1 LSERLRLFSVH
12 RDSNMQYIQRFS
24 NLIGSRSLSEDI
36 GRTLFLLIVM
46 ALLFVSN
53 KALALTANPGA
64 NCQGITGAAQGSFI
78 NEDYTNLVNALNKKD
93 SFVKIMGN
101 DSGRIPLEI
110 KISTVES
117 STSTTLSNFGVID
130 HGSNRA
136 INVRRN
142 FPSVT
147 AYTDINFEFRN
158 TITNQPINL
167 SNVALSA
174 FDIDYSNASNSLFD
188 DYIKITGITE
198 SGNTINGTFQSINGS
213 NIVDVN
219 GLNNRT
225 TNNCSPK
232 NLDTACQGSIQ
243 FTQAVNKITIRY
255 TNNPTYVRST
265 PTNQEIDFRIDN
277 YCYVPQYIFSGAVF
291 DDNGGIASNRADK
304 ENADIITTTSAYS
317 NNSNYFNGVFN
328 TPPETGI
335 AGSSVKLVSCTNTN
349 TIYANQSVVAAG
361 TTIGRYQFSLPISTF
376 GGNTNL
382 CLLESRTGDTYP
394 IRTSTDNKN
403 VGFATTKYNYPDNDF
418 GRVIDANAALV
429 LKKYQYI
436 NSCPTTINYTDPD
449 LNILGNKDPKL
460 GFSTENISNIN
471 PGQCIAYKITA
482 TNRSNLVINDF
493 IMQDKLQGKGVE
505 GALVT
510 SVLVGPLHNSSDY
523 ALNSVV
529 IGQNNPVITK
539 PLVLPA
545 RDNKVFYFNT
555 KYGTT
560 VDP

>member
-1 LSERLRLFSVH
+1 MH
-12 RDSNMQYIQRFS
+12 RIQRVS
-24 NLIGSRSLSEDI
+24 NSIGSQSLSEYAW
-36 GRTLFLLIVM
+36 RMLALLIIM

-53 KALALTANPGA
+53 KALALAANPGA
-64 NCQGITGAAQGSFI
+64 TCQGITGGAQGSFL
-78 NEDYTNLVNALNKKD
+78 NEDYTNLVNALNKN

-117 STSTTLSNFGVID
+117 STSTTLANFGVID
-130 HGSNRA
+130 SGSNRA
-136 INVRRN
+136 INVRRT
-142 FPSVT
+142 FPNVS

-225 TNNCSPK
+225 TNNCPPK

-255 TNNPTYVRST
+255 TNNPTYVKST

-277 YCYVPQYIFSGAVF
+277 YCYVPQYIFSGIVF
-291 DDNGGIASNRADK
+291 DDNGGISSNRADK
-304 ENADIITTTSAYS
+304 DNADIITTTSAYS

>member
-1 LSERLRLFSVH
+1 MH
-12 RDSNMQYIQRFS
+12 RIQRVS
-24 NLIGSRSLSEDI
+24 NSIDSQSLSEYAW
-36 GRTLFLLIVM
+36 RMLALLIIM

-53 KALALTANPGA
+53 RALALTANPGA
-64 NCQGITGAAQGSFI
+64 TCRGITGAAQGSLL
-78 NEDYTNLVNALNKKD
+78 NNDYTNLVNALNTNN
-93 SFVKIMGN
+93 FVSIMGN

-117 STSTTLSNFGVID
+117 SSNTTLSNFGVID
-130 HGSNRA
+130 SGSNRA

-225 TNNCSPK
+225 TNNCPPK

-255 TNNPTYVRST
+255 TNNPTYVKST

-277 YCYVPQYIFSGAVF
+277 YCYVPQYIFSGIVF
-291 DDNGGIASNRADK
+291 DDNGGISSNRADK
-304 ENADIITTTSAYS
+304 DNADIITTTSAYS

-482 TNRSNLVINDF
+482 TNRSNLSISDF
-493 IMQDKLQGKGVE
+493 IMQDKLQVKGSE
-505 GALVT
+505 ALVT
-510 SVLVGPLHNSSDY
+510 SLLASPVSATNISDY
-523 ALNSVV
+523 ASNSVP
-529 IGQNNPVITK
+529 IGKNGLVITK
-539 PLVLPA
+539 PLVLPK
-545 RDNKVFYFNT
+545 RFKKDFYFNT

>member
-1 LSERLRLFSVH
+1 MH
-12 RDSNMQYIQRFS
+12 RIQRVS
-24 NLIGSRSLSEDI
+24 NSIDSQSLSEYAW
-36 GRTLFLLIVM
+36 RMLALLIIIS
-46 ALLFVSN
+46 LLFVSN
-53 KALALTANPGA
+53 RALALTANPGA
-64 NCQGITGAAQGSFI
+64 TCRGITGAAQGSLL
-78 NEDYTNLVNALNKKD
+78 NNDYTNLVNALNTNN
-93 SFVKIMGN
+93 FVRIMGN

-117 STSTTLSNFGVID
+117 SPNTTLSNFGVID
-130 HGSNRA
+130 SGSNRA

-174 FDIDYSNASNSLFD
+174 FDIDYSNATNSLFD

-213 NIVDVN
+213 NVVDVN
-219 GLNNRT
+219 GLNNST
-225 TNNCSPK
+225 SNNCPPK
-232 NLDTACQGSIQ
+232 NLDTGCQGSIQ

-255 TNNPTYVRST
+255 TNNPTYVRNT

-291 DDNGGIASNRADK
+291 DDNGGIASNRASK
-304 ENADIITTTSAYS
+304 ENADITTTTSPYT
-317 NNSNYFNGVFN
+317 NNSDYFNGVFN
-328 TPPETGI
+328 TSSETGI
-335 AGSSVKLVSCTNTN
+335 TGSSVKLVSCTNIN

-436 NSCPTTINYTDPD
+436 NSCPTDINYTDPD

-482 TNRSNLVINDF
+482 TNRSNLSISDF
-493 IMQDKLQGKGVE
+493 IMQDKLQVKGSE
-505 GALVT
+505 ALVT
-510 SVLVGPLHNSSDY
+510 SLLASPVSATNISDY
-523 ALNSVV
+523 ASNSVP
-529 IGQNNPVITK
+529 IGKNGLVITK
-539 PLVLPA
+539 PLVLPK
-545 RDNKVFYFNT
+545 RFKKDFYFNT

>member
-1 LSERLRLFSVH
+1 
-12 RDSNMQYIQRFS
+12 MQHIQRFP
-24 NLIGSRSLSEDI
+24 NPIGSQSLS
-36 GRTLFLLIVM
+36 GYVCRMLFLLIVI
-46 ALLFVSN
+46 ALLFISN
-53 KALALTANPGA
+53 RALAFTANPGA
-64 NCQGITGAAQGSFI
+64 TCRGITGAAQGSLL
-78 NEDYTNLVNALNKKD
+78 NNDYTNLVNALNTNN
-93 SFVKIMGN
+93 FVSIMGN

-130 HGSNRA
+130 SGSNRA
-136 INVRRN
+136 INVRRT
-142 FPSVT
+142 FPNVT

-158 TITNQPINL
+158 TITSQPIYLTNF
-167 SNVALSA
+167 ALSA
-174 FDIDYSNASNSLFD
+174 FDIDYANSSGNSFD
-188 DYIKITGITE
+188 DFIKVTGINE
-198 SGNTINGTFQSINGS
+198 AGATITGTFQQINNS
-213 NIVDVN
+213 NITSFDQ
-219 GLNNRT
+219 GLRT
-225 TNNCSPK
+225 TSTYNCPAK
-232 NLDTACQGSIQ
+232 NLGTECQGSIQ
-243 FTQAVNKITIRY
+243 FNVPVKSVKIRY
-255 TNNPTYVRST
+255 TNTDRLTAN

-277 YCYVPQYIFSGAVF
+277 YCYVPQYIFSGIVF

-304 ENADIITTTSAYS
+304 DNADIITTTSAYS

>member
-1 LSERLRLFSVH
+1 MH
-12 RDSNMQYIQRFS
+12 RIQRVS
-24 NLIGSRSLSEDI
+24 NSIGSQSLSEYAW
-36 GRTLFLLIVM
+36 RMLALLIIM

-53 KALALTANPGA
+53 KALALAANPGA
-64 NCQGITGAAQGSFI
+64 TCQGITGGAQGSFL
-78 NEDYTNLVNALNKKD
+78 NEDYTNLVNALNKN

-117 STSTTLSNFGVID
+117 STSTTLANFGVID
-130 HGSNRA
+130 SGSNRA
-136 INVRRN
+136 INVRRT
-142 FPSVT
+142 FPNVS

-225 TNNCSPK
+225 TNNCPPK

-255 TNNPTYVRST
+255 TNNPTYVKST

-277 YCYVPQYIFSGAVF
+277 YCYVPQYIFSGIVF
-291 DDNGGIASNRADK
+291 DDNGGISSNRADK
-304 ENADIITTTSAYS
+304 DNADIITTTSAYS

-482 TNRSNLVINDF
+482 TNRSNLSISDF
-493 IMQDKLQGKGVE
+493 IMQDKLQVKGSE
-505 GALVT
+505 ALVT
-510 SVLVGPLHNSSDY
+510 SLLASPVSATNISDY
-523 ALNSVV
+523 ASNSVP
-529 IGQNNPVITK
+529 IGENGLVITK
-539 PLVLPA
+539 PLVLPK
-545 RDNKVFYFNT
+545 RFKKDFYFNT

>member
-1 LSERLRLFSVH
+1 MH
-12 RDSNMQYIQRFS
+12 RIQRVS
-24 NLIGSRSLSEDI
+24 NSIDSQSLSEYAW
-36 GRTLFLLIVM
+36 RMLALLIIM

-53 KALALTANPGA
+53 RALALTANPGA
-64 NCQGITGAAQGSFI
+64 TCRGITGAAQGSLL
-78 NEDYTNLVNALNKKD
+78 NNDYTNLVNALNTNN
-93 SFVKIMGN
+93 FVSIMGN

-117 STSTTLSNFGVID
+117 SPNTTLSNFGVID
-130 HGSNRA
+130 SGSNRA

-174 FDIDYSNASNSLFD
+174 FDIDYSNATNSLFD

-213 NIVDVN
+213 NVVDVN
-219 GLNNRT
+219 GLNNST
-225 TNNCSPK
+225 SNNCPPK
-232 NLDTACQGSIQ
+232 NLDTGCQGSIQ

-255 TNNPTYVRST
+255 TNNPTYVRNT

-291 DDNGGIASNRADK
+291 DDNGGIASNRASK
-304 ENADIITTTSAYS
+304 ENADITTTTSPYT
-317 NNSNYFNGVFN
+317 NNSDYFNGVFN
-328 TPPETGI
+328 TSSETGI
-335 AGSSVKLVSCTNTN
+335 TGSSVKLVSCTNIN

-482 TNRSNLVINDF
+482 TNRSNLSISDF
-493 IMQDKLQGKGVE
+493 IMQDKLQVKGSE
-505 GALVT
+505 ALVT
-510 SVLVGPLHNSSDY
+510 SLLASPVSATNISDY
-523 ALNSVV
+523 ASNSVP
-529 IGQNNPVITK
+529 IGENGLVITK
-539 PLVLPA
+539 PLVLPK
-545 RDNKVFYFNT
+545 RFKKDFYFNT

>member
-1 LSERLRLFSVH
+1 
-12 RDSNMQYIQRFS
+12 MQHIQRFS
-24 NLIGSRSLSEDI
+24 NPLGSQSLSEYVW
-36 GRTLFLLIVM
+36 RMLALLIIM

-53 KALALTANPGA
+53 RALALTANPGA
-64 NCQGITGAAQGSFI
+64 TCRGITGAAQGSLL
-78 NEDYTNLVNALNKKD
+78 NNDYTNLVNALNTNN
-93 SFVKIMGN
+93 FVSIMGN

-117 STSTTLSNFGVID
+117 SSNTILSNFGVID
-130 HGSNRA
+130 SGSNRA
-136 INVRRN
+136 INVTRN

-158 TITNQPINL
+158 TITSQPIYLTNF
-167 SNVALSA
+167 ALSA
-174 FDIDYSNASNSLFD
+174 FDIDYANSSGNSFD
-188 DYIKITGITE
+188 DFIKVTGINE
-198 SGNTINGTFQSINGS
+198 AGATITGTFQQINNS
-213 NIVDVN
+213 NITSFDQ
-219 GLNNRT
+219 GLRT
-225 TNNCSPK
+225 TSTYNCPAK
-232 NLDTACQGSIQ
+232 NLGTECQGSIQ
-243 FTQAVNKITIRY
+243 FNVPVKSVKIRY
-255 TNNPTYVRST
+255 TNTDRLTAN

-277 YCYVPQYIFSGAVF
+277 YCYVPQYIFSGIVF

-304 ENADIITTTSAYS
+304 DNADIITTTSAYS

-482 TNRSNLVINDF
+482 TNRSNLSISDF
-493 IMQDKLQGKGVE
+493 IMQDKLQVKGSE
-505 GALVT
+505 ALVT
-510 SVLVGPLHNSSDY
+510 SLLASPVSATNISDY
-523 ALNSVV
+523 ASNSVP
-529 IGQNNPVITK
+529 IGENGLVITK

-560 VDP
+560 IDP

>member
-1 LSERLRLFSVH
+1 
-12 RDSNMQYIQRFS
+12 MQYIQRFS

>member
-1 LSERLRLFSVH
+1 MH
-12 RDSNMQYIQRFS
+12 RIQRVS
-24 NLIGSRSLSEDI
+24 NSIGSQSLSEYAW
-36 GRTLFLLIVM
+36 RMLALLIIM

-53 KALALTANPGA
+53 KALALAANPGA
-64 NCQGITGAAQGSFI
+64 TCQGITGGAQGSFL
-78 NEDYTNLVNALNKKD
+78 NEDYTNLVNALNKN

-117 STSTTLSNFGVID
+117 STSTTLANFGVINS
-130 HGSNRA
+130 GTYRA
-136 INVRRN
+136 INVRRT
-142 FPSVT
+142 FPNVT

-158 TITNQPINL
+158 TITTQPIYL

-174 FDIDYSNASNSLFD
+174 FDIDYSNSSGNSFD
-188 DYIKITGITE
+188 DFIKITGINE
-198 SGNTINGTFQSINGS
+198 AGATITGTFQQINNS
-213 NIVDVN
+213 NITSFDQ
-219 GLNNRT
+219 GLLT
-225 TNNCSPK
+225 TSTYNCPAK
-232 NLDTACQGSIQ
+232 NLGTECQGSIQ
-243 FTQAVNKITIRY
+243 FNAPVKSVKIRY
-255 TNNPTYVRST
+255 TNTGLLTAN
-265 PTNQEIDFRIDN
+265 PTNQEVDFRIDN
-277 YCYVPQYIFSGAVF
+277 YCYVPQYIFSGIVF
-291 DDNGGIASNRADK
+291 DDNGGIASNRASK
-304 ENADIITTTSAYS
+304 ENADITTIASPYT

-328 TPPETGI
+328 TSSETGI

-349 TIYANQSVVAAG
+349 NVYANQSIDA
-361 TTIGRYQFSLPISTF
+361 TDSTIGRYQFSLPISTF

-482 TNRSNLVINDF
+482 TNRSNLSISDF
-493 IMQDKLQGKGVE
+493 IMQDKLQVKGSE
-505 GALVT
+505 ALVT
-510 SVLVGPLHNSSDY
+510 SLLASPVSATNISDY
-523 ALNSVV
+523 ASNSVP
-529 IGQNNPVITK
+529 IGENGLVITK
-539 PLVLPA
+539 PLVLPK
-545 RDNKVFYFNT
+545 RFKKDFYFNT

>member
-1 LSERLRLFSVH
+1 MH
-12 RDSNMQYIQRFS
+12 RIQRVS
-24 NLIGSRSLSEDI
+24 NPIGSRSLSEYVW
-36 GRTLFLLIVM
+36 RMLFLLIII

-53 KALALTANPGA
+53 RALALTANPGA
-64 NCQGITGAAQGSFI
+64 TCRGITGAAQGSLL
-78 NEDYTNLVNALNKKD
+78 NNDYTNLVNALNTNN
-93 SFVKIMGN
+93 FVSIMGN

-117 STSTTLSNFGVID
+117 SSNTILSNFGVID
-130 HGSNRA
+130 SGSNRA
-136 INVRRN
+136 INVTRN

-158 TITNQPINL
+158 TITSQPIYLTNF
-167 SNVALSA
+167 ALSA
-174 FDIDYSNASNSLFD
+174 FDIDYANSSGNSFD
-188 DYIKITGITE
+188 DFIKVTGINE
-198 SGNTINGTFQSINGS
+198 AGATITGTFQQINNS
-213 NIVDVN
+213 NITSFDQ
-219 GLNNRT
+219 GLRT
-225 TNNCSPK
+225 TSTYNCPAK
-232 NLDTACQGSIQ
+232 NLGTECQGSIQ
-243 FTQAVNKITIRY
+243 FNVPVKSVKIRY
-255 TNNPTYVRST
+255 TNTDRLTAN

-304 ENADIITTTSAYS
+304 QNADIITTTSAYS